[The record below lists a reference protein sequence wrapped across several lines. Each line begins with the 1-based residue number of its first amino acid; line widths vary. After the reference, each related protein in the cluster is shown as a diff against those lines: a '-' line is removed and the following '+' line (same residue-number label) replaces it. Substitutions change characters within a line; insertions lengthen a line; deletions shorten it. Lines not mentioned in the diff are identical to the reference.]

1 MAKLKAKQTLRGKY
15 GKVAAGEDF
24 ELSKKDGQK
33 LVDKGL
39 AEFVDESEEDETE
52 EENESS
58 IKVNDPKTE
67 KKTVTIRKEKN
78 DQAGPAGETKK
89 SDPTVG

>member
-15 GKVAAGEDF
+15 GKKSAGEQF

-39 AEFVDESEEDETE
+39 AEFVDDTDDDVEEVQS
-52 EENESS
+52 ESS
-58 IKVNDPKTE
+58 IKVNEPKTE
-67 KKTVTIRKEKN
+67 KKTITVKREKN
-78 DQAGPAGETKK
+78 DQAGPAAETKE
-89 SDPTVG
+89 DNPTLG